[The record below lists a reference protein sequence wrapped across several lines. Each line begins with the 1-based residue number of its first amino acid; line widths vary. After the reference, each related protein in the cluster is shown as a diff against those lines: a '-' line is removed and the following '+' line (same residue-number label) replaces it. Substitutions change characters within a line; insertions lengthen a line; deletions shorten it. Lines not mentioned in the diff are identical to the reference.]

1 MGWRILRWTKLDR
14 GALVSN
20 NFKYSTESTRTY
32 SNITEYIYTS
42 CTRIC
47 RRSHNL
53 LRWFII
59 FNLPIE
65 NYVAS
70 STGQVMTA
78 RYRLATPPKTPSSS
92 GSILQ
97 VAAQLPLSSCAHCW
111 PPSLLSRTL
120 GHPHC
125 NPFLPWS
132 CCWSQAGRCCWKQ
145 ANSSLQL
152 LLPSDLTLIKVEL
165 TKISGDFWVWLVKER
180 AGRSGCSWWAIH
192 TFKQKQVSCHKTNL
206 ALTFTQ
212 FLSTVGFGFWVITDF
227 RLVLSGF
234 CRFGRCTRDGV
245 HAFVPFFPT
254 FPTYPFLVMCS
265 VLDFWD
271 LHWAFAM

>member
-14 GALVSN
+14 GALASN
-20 NFKYSTESTRTY
+20 NLKYSTRTY
-32 SNITEYIYTS
+32 RNIIQYIYTS

-47 RRSHNL
+47 RSKTMWYHL
-53 LRWFII
+53 LDRWW
-59 FNLPIE
+59 L
-65 NYVAS
+65 
-70 STGQVMTA
+70 
-78 RYRLATPPKTPSSS
+78 LATDLQLPPPKTPSSS

-180 AGRSGCSWWAIH
+180 AGRSGCSWWAID